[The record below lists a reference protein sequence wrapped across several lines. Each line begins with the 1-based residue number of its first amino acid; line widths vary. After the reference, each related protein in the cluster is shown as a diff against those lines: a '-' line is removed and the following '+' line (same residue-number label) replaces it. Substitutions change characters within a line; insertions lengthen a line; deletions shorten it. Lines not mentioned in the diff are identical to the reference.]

1 MENLILRGFFVI
13 LNLTA
18 GFLVDF
24 LSGSVLQLL
33 WNNVFN
39 SVALVLIYSVS
50 LATGK
55 PLYLYFALDLIVKQG
70 YDRRITKELFFEKR
84 LTNFST

>member
-50 LATGK
+50 LATGEAAIFI
-55 PLYLYFALDLIVKQG
+55 LCIGSDSEAGI
-70 YDRRITKELFFEKR
+70 
-84 LTNFST
+84 